1 MATVLEALKIR
12 RTEAADPVARE
23 QASKRHIAAP
33 ESWLLGKPGYRVAIV
48 EALRQLMA
56 PSAPARHPIWFTP
69 SDEESEIDST

>member
-48 EALRQLMA
+48 EALRQLV
-56 PSAPARHPIWFTP
+56 APAVSRPPPDRVHAAG
-69 SDEESEIDST
+69 